1 MNTRK
6 DKKSIKQ
13 RKDERNVLFNL
24 TEEKEENEDELSSLE
39 DELSSL
45 EDGSSS

>member
-39 DELSSL
+39 DDDFSS
-45 EDGSSS
+45 ESES